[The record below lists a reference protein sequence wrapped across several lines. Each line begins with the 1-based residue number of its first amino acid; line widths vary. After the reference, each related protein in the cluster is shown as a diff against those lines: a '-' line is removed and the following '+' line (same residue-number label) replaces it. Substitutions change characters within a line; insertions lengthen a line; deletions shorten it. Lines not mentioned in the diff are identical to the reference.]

1 MSNLGDQILG
11 QVSGGKDVITNL
23 MSKIPGFSG
32 YVKRQERRN
41 SDKLLRET
49 IASRFEEQVRRI
61 SAVQTDLIGAGQI
74 GLIDDV
80 EKATIKLQTF
90 SDRVKTAARGYSGF
104 FDAVK
109 INEDELDRLLA
120 YDNAMLDMADEVSRA
135 VDHVEASIG
144 GEGLTASIRNL
155 VSTAQQCIDAFN
167 RREEVVLVF
176 E

>member
-49 IASRFEEQVRRI
+49 IAARFEEQVQRV
-61 SAVQTDLIGAGQI
+61 SSVQTDLISAGQI
-74 GLIDDV
+74 GLLDDV
-80 EKATIKLQTF
+80 EKASIKLQTF
-90 SDRVKTAARGYSGF
+90 ADRVKTAARGYSGF

-109 INEDELDRLLA
+109 INEEELDRLLA
-120 YDNAMLDMADEVSRA
+120 YDNAMLDMADEVARA

-144 GEGLTASIRNL
+144 GEGLTAAIRNL
-155 VSTAQQCIDAFN
+155 VSTAQKCIDAFN
-167 RREEVVLVF
+167 RREEIVLAV